1 MAQAGTRR
9 LSGAET
15 AVAVVTAVLV
25 LVFAVM
31 LATRLS
37 GPGGQGTAVAND
49 PQETTT
55 ATTTAPEEEAAP
67 AGEDLSGVTFDFAAP
82 SGNIACSIDAE
93 RALCGIA
100 DFSYAD
106 SIPSAEAAACEGTVG
121 HFLQV
126 SEEGAELVCDTSG
139 QQLKIDTSGLPTLGY
154 GQERTAQGFTCT
166 SSETGMTCTHDD
178 AGYSF
183 AVRRAA
189 YDLS

>member
-1 MAQAGTRR
+1 MQAGTRR

-15 AVAVVTAVLV
+15 AMAVVAAVLV

-31 LATRLS
+31 LAMRVS
-37 GPGGQGTAVAND
+37 GPGGQTPAAASG
-49 PQETTT
+49 PQETTATST
-55 ATTTAPEEEAAP
+55 AAEEEPAT
-67 AGEDLSGVTFDFAAP
+67 AGEDLSGVSFDFAAP

-106 SIPSAEAAACEGTVG
+106 SIPSAEVAACEGTVG

-126 SEEGAELVCDTSG
+126 STEGAELVCDTSG
-139 QQLKIDTSGLPTLGY
+139 QQLQIDTSGLPTLGY
-154 GQERTAQGFTCT
+154 GQERTAQGFTCI
-166 SSETGMTCTHDD
+166 SSETGMSCTHDD
-178 AGYSF
+178 TGSSF